1 MAGVDRTSLMNY
13 LARSVTTLHAEDL
26 RLGHILARVKRER
39 TISTEDFE
47 ALIDAQ
53 QTALRSPA
61 NVMMMVLSYMEAGND
76 LSGASQEP
84 TPISSRVRL
93 AVRVLRGH

>member
-1 MAGVDRTSLMNY
+1 MAGVDRASLMNY
-13 LARSVTTLHAEDL
+13 LARSVTTLHAEDQ
-26 RLGHILARVKRER
+26 RLGLVLSRVKTAR

-53 QTALRSPA
+53 QTALRGPA

-76 LSGASQEP
+76 LHGAVPEP
-84 TPISSRVRL
+84 TPLVARVRR
-93 AVRVLRGH
+93 AWKVLRQR

>member
-13 LARSVTTLHAEDL
+13 LARSVTTLHAEDQ
-26 RLGHILARVKRER
+26 RLGLILARVKSAH

-76 LSGASQEP
+76 LQGAVPEP
-84 TPISSRVRL
+84 TPLVARVRH
-93 AVRVLRGH
+93 AWKVLRQR